1 LGKIGTN
8 ISKYKTYPR
17 IVGETGGK
25 DFIIAH
31 PSANSKQV
39 STGIARGA
47 FEYQGQNVAA
57 SRVYIPQSL
66 WPAVKAELEADL
78 KSMKMGSPED
88 MSNFIT
94 AVISEGSFDK
104 LEKLLTKPRK
114 TPMQVIMGG
123 NYDKSKGTLLNLQ
136 LS

>member
-25 DFIIAH
+25 DFIAH

-47 FEYQGQNVAA
+47 LSIKVKKCSAA
-57 SRVYIPQSL
+57 SRVYIYHK
-66 WPAVKAELEADL
+66 VY
-78 KSMKMGSPED
+78 G
-88 MSNFIT
+88 
-94 AVISEGSFDK
+94 
-104 LEKLLTKPRK
+104 
-114 TPMQVIMGG
+114 
-123 NYDKSKGTLLNLQ
+123 Q
-136 LS
+136 L